1 MKLVEWIKIIE
12 EKETLTKEER
22 KELLEYLEEL
32 QRLRERLIMQI
43 NKPR

>member
-1 MKLVEWIKIIE
+1 MKFVEWIKVIK
-12 EKETLTKEER
+12 EKEILTKEER